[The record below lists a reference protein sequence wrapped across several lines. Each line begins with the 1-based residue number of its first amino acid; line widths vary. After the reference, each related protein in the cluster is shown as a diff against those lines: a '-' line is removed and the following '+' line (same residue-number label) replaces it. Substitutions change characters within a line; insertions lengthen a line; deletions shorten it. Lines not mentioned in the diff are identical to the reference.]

1 LQSEDVN
8 TRALGG
14 SLGWVS
20 LRELPGAL
28 GQMVQRLV
36 IDEVSPV
43 FQTGAGWH
51 IVQVTAKREVDL
63 GDEVRRGRAEQV
75 IRGRKTEES
84 FDQWTRSLRD
94 ESFVQYRVRPGE

>member
-1 LQSEDVN
+1 
-8 TRALGG
+8 
-14 SLGWVS
+14 
-20 LRELPGAL
+20 
-28 GQMVQRLV
+28 MVQRLL

-43 FQTGAGWH
+43 FQTRAGWH
-51 IVQVTAKREVDL
+51 IAQVTAKREVDL
-63 GDEVRRGRAEQV
+63 GDEVRRGRAEQA